1 MKSSVLSL
9 SEMPGS
15 TLDLQGR
22 AQEKDLDPHQRFRKM
37 VSELRGKVDKKGQ
50 INEKG
55 CGKLKEKRDEE
66 F

>member
-1 MKSSVLSL
+1 MKSFVLSL
-9 SEMPGS
+9 SEIPGS

-37 VSELRGKVDKKGQ
+37 VSELRSTVDTEGQ

-55 CGKLKEKRDEE
+55 VES
-66 F
+66 

>member
-9 SEMPGS
+9 SEIPGS

-22 AQEKDLDPHQRFRKM
+22 AQEKDLDPHHRFRKM
-37 VSELRGKVDKKGQ
+37 VSELRSTVDTEGQ

-55 CGKLKEKRDEE
+55 VES
-66 F
+66 

>member
-1 MKSSVLSL
+1 MKSSVFSL

-37 VSELRGKVDKKGQ
+37 VSELRCTSG
-50 INEKG
+50 
-55 CGKLKEKRDEE
+55 
-66 F
+66 